1 MTVQEVTELVKKKA
15 EGQGPLGK
23 TVKFQFEEGLV
34 HLDGSGDSNIIT
46 NEDKDADAT
55 LKVTLEDFTN
65 LLNGD
70 LNPMMAFTS
79 GKVKVDGEISVAMK
93 LQKLF

>member
-1 MTVQEVTELVKKKA
+1 MTVQEVTDLVTKKA

-23 TVKFQFEEGLV
+23 TVKFQFDEGLV
-34 HLDGSGDSNIIT
+34 HLDGSGDSNVIS

-55 LKVTLEDFTN
+55 VKVTLEDFTN

-70 LNPMMAFTS
+70 LNPMTAFMS
-79 GKVKVDGEISVAMK
+79 GKIKVDGDMSVAMK